1 MENKEEL
8 ESLQNYLGLETVEEA
23 RKAKWI
29 LDELE
34 VYGEWGD
41 KISTYFI
48 ALLSGNKGTRSFIP
62 ENQIEAYKSLFD
74 IKIPEDNSTPENNN

>member
-41 KISTYFI
+41 KII
-48 ALLSGNKGTRSFIP
+48 
-62 ENQIEAYKSLFD
+62 
-74 IKIPEDNSTPENNN
+74 

>member
-41 KISTYFI
+41 KISTYLI
-48 ALLSGNKGTRSFIP
+48 ALLSENNGTRSFIP
-62 ENQIEAYKSLFD
+62 ENQVEAYKSLFD